1 MSYFQLD
8 NLKSQSEGF
17 SSGPKTPIQS
27 EPIKMFEQLNM
38 PSPPMSPYARSIDG
52 MEARLSDLV
61 VSRANK
67 STESELRNSCQ
78 ESNIIIPL
86 AKTAVTSKLITN
98 ERESTPIEIQHE
110 SIEISVVDQTPRN
123 FPLEDLKKSKLV
135 IDGFGQINKSG
146 FKRSQLAFLGSYHLK
161 ELKTGSNSLSTSSN
175 HNNTTASAVY
185 SSRRNIRSTNYTHS
199 DNDSNT
205 EEKPRTRRFVRQNK
219 FDLESD
225 GESNNNQSS
234 TPATPKRKFPTST
247 TISLAAS
254 SSPSPKRSRPSTPI
268 PYAYDFN
275 QIEDFS
281 PPLTTLPNSNKC
293 LKADWKGQSMD
304 LTGDPLYSKLHPA
317 EIVLAGTLRLP
328 CNVYLDSKRRIF
340 YEKVKRM
347 RMDLPFRRTDAQKS
361 CKIDVNKASRL
372 FAAFEKVGWLQD
384 VHFER
389 FM

>member
-1 MSYFQLD
+1 M
-8 NLKSQSEGF
+8 GF
-17 SSGPKTPIQS
+17 PNPPKTPIQT
-27 EPIKMFEQLNM
+27 EPAKLFDQLNM

-52 MEARLSDLV
+52 MEGRLPDLV
-61 VSRANK
+61 VSRAVK
-67 STESELRNSCQ
+67 STESELRNSQ
-78 ESNIIIPL
+78 DSVISVSSVKPII
-86 AKTAVTSKLITN
+86 TSKLISI
-98 ERESTPIEIQHE
+98 ERDSTPMEIVNDTIETE
-110 SIEISVVDQTPRN
+110 SVDEIPRN
-123 FPLEDLKKSKLV
+123 FPLDDLKQSKLV
-135 IDGFGQINKSG
+135 INGFSQFNKSG
-146 FKRSQLAFLGSYHLK
+146 FKRSQLAFIGSYHLK
-161 ELKTGSNSLSTSSN
+161 EFKSTSSSGSSSSS
-175 HNNTTASAVY
+175 HNTMASS
-185 SSRRNIRSTNYTHS
+185 SSRRGNRSTKYTHS
-199 DNDSNT
+199 DNDSTT

-225 GESNNNQSS
+225 VESNDNHSS
-234 TPATPKRKFPTST
+234 VPSTPKRRLPTS
-247 TISLAAS
+247 AGNQAS
-254 SSPSPKRSRPSTPI
+254 PPPKRSRPSTPI

-281 PPLTTLPNSNKC
+281 PPVSALPNSNKC

-340 YEKVKRM
+340 FEKVKRM

-372 FAAFEKVGWLQD
+372 FAAFERVGWLED